1 MYRQTKLSSKTF
13 LKKETACLTLGNDQ
27 LILLNQHS
35 VSNNKKIK
43 MKVLKLSLLALT
55 ALFSAASVHAQSADD
70 IIAKHIEATGGKEK
84 LKAINSVRMESTL
97 EVMGNEAPNTT
108 TILNGKGYRN
118 ESEFNGQKIIQ
129 VYTDKSGW
137 MVNPMAGATDPQA
150 IPEDQLKA
158 GQEQIFAIP
167 LLDYA
172 ARGGKA
178 ELLGQEK
185 VGDVSAYKVKITNG
199 GSSTTYYFDPATYY
213 IIQATRQA
221 EMMGQQMDITITNS
235 DFKKTDYGWVVPQ
248 SIAMNMGGQFS
259 MTMKMKNI
267 EINKDVDPKIF
278 DMPAK

>member
-1 MYRQTKLSSKTF
+1 M
-13 LKKETACLTLGNDQ
+13 
-27 LILLNQHS
+27 
-35 VSNNKKIK
+35 KI
-43 MKVLKLSLLALT
+43 LKLSLLALT

-97 EVMGNEAPNTT
+97 EIMGNEAPTTT

-118 ESEFNGQKIIQ
+118 ESEFNGQKIVQ

-137 MVNPMAGATDPQA
+137 MVNPMAGAADPQA
-150 IPEDQLKA
+150 MPDEQLKS
-158 GQEQIFAIP
+158 GQEQIFAVP

-172 ARGGKA
+172 SRGGKA

-185 VGDVSAYKVKITNG
+185 VGNVNAYKVKITTAG
-199 GSSTTYYFDPATYY
+199 GATTYYFDPATYY
-213 IIQATRQA
+213 IIQAVRQA

-248 SIAMNMGGQFS
+248 NIAMNMGGQFS

-267 EINKDVDPKIF
+267 EINKDVDSKIF